1 MELHTED
8 QKLAEFCQ
16 VASLGRK
23 LPSEKSGKCCE
34 LGTKP
39 ASLFFVADCYGRT
52 MATIFDD
59 DTSDNDVVN
68 IEGEEEE
75 EEDEEEEEEEEDD
88 DDDDVD
94 DEEEE
99 TFVVPDFIGLARDI
113 QNRSSKQ
120 VGTPEVEKR
129 RFKEFFGTSLEV
141 VEILWEKLYE
151 GDFLPNK
158 SQPKHLLWTC
168 YFLKVYPK
176 QETGCSAVGGISGAI
191 SPKTMK
197 HWVWD
202 FIERIGELVDDVVR
216 LFILYF
222 YLLSL
227 YHSHSYHH
235 ASNVEDNLRKQTESE
250 GYSQ

>member
-75 EEDEEEEEEEEDD
+75 EEEQEEEEEDDEEDD
-88 DDDDVD
+88 DDDD
-94 DEEEE
+94 EE

-120 VGTPEVEKR
+120 VGTLEVEKR
-129 RFKEFFGTSLEV
+129 RFKEFFGASLEV
-141 VEILWEKLYE
+141 VEILWEMLYE
-151 GDFLPNK
+151 RDFLPDK
-158 SQPKHLLWTC
+158 SQPKHILWKC

-176 QETGCSAVGGISGAI
+176 QETGCLAVGGISGTI
-191 SPKTMK
+191 SPKAMK

-202 FIERIGELVDDVVR
+202 FIERIGELVDDVVST
-216 LFILYF
+216 
-222 YLLSL
+222 SL
-227 YHSHSYHH
+227 YITIDYHYIT
-235 ASNVEDNLRKQTESE
+235 LIRTIMRQTSKIIFESRLTAR
-250 GYSQ
+250 